1 MSAGAWCL
9 VSAWTWPWELAPPH
23 GTWSWEYL
31 GESEK
36 HASCDNTLQLDL
48 RDREGRV
55 VDEGCVMFVVTC
67 FRDL

>member
-1 MSAGAWCL
+1 MSG
-9 VSAWTWPWELAPPH
+9 VSLELALGAGPAS
-23 GTWSWEYL
+23 WDLAWEYL

-36 HASCDNTLQLDL
+36 HASCDNTLQLNL

-67 FRDL
+67 FRAL